1 MTTNDRAM
9 GDLDAAAALL
19 CALDGDEAGPVAMR
33 GPTGGLGEDW
43 AARIQRLDRS
53 GEVVGD
59 GASVIVK
66 AYPARAYV
74 QPSPADR
81 TPPTQAECAR
91 ALLVA
96 LHRRAVEHR
105 ATLDAA
111 IAAAERTLGTEAR
124 R

>member
-1 MTTNDRAM
+1 MTTNDKVM

-33 GPTGGLGEDW
+33 GPTGGIGEGW

-59 GASVIVK
+59 GASVVVK
-66 AYPARAYV
+66 EYPARGYA

-81 TPPTQAECAR
+81 TPPTQVECVW

-96 LHRRAVEHR
+96 LHHRAVERR

-111 IAAAERTLGTEAR
+111 IAAAERTLAMGPR
-124 R
+124 